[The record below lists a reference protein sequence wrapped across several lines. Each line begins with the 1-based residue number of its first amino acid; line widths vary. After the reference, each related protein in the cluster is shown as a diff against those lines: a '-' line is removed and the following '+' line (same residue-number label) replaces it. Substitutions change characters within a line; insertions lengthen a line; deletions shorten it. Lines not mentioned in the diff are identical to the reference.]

1 MNKSPT
7 NIKLPSFLLE
17 GDFAKISKRFYS
29 ICNDP
34 FKEASK
40 PNTIKLLF
48 TRHTFKI
55 EDEIRQGHCSQ
66 YLADFALNKSLSFSI
81 GLIGRV
87 LKLPNDTA
95 NLLIIAQ
102 GTGIAPFLSI
112 LDRILYSENH
122 KTSTKVKMVYGVRDN
137 HANMIHKANVENFFA
152 SQSESEIEGKTQHE
166 LVVACSRDIDEGQNS
181 TASNIS
187 YERGYVQDCIS
198 KLDLSGINYSNTHV
212 LICGNKNAL
221 GGSALR
227 ALPFEQDQI
236 D

>member
-7 NIKLPSFLLE
+7 NIKLPSYLLE

-34 FKEASK
+34 FKDASK

-55 EDEIRQGHCSQ
+55 NDELRQGHCSQ

-95 NLLIIAQ
+95 TNLLIIAQ

-112 LDRILYSENH
+112 LDRISYSENH
-122 KTSTKVKMVYGVRDN
+122 KNSTKVKMVYGVRDN
-137 HANMIHKANVENFFA
+137 HANMIHKASVENFFS
-152 SQSESEIEGKTQHE
+152 SQSEIEGKKQHE
-166 LVVACSRDIDEGQNS
+166 LVVACSRDIDECQNS
-181 TASNIS
+181 IASNIT

-198 KLDLSGINYSNTHV
+198 KLDLSGIDQSNTHV